1 MRSPNLNALKM
12 FDAAARHLN
21 FRLAAEELNLTQ
33 GAVAQQVRRLE
44 KDLQL
49 QLFHRQPRG
58 LKLTSIGQEYHRP
71 IRRAL
76 ALIDSATHNLQPL
89 NPRISLSV
97 PPSIAS
103 KWLVPRLGQ
112 FSQHYPDID
121 LQTDAS
127 ERVVDFHRD
136 EADIAI
142 RQGFPPFPNNL
153 QVELLSSFQLCA
165 VSSPDLAKNI
175 GIIENLQDLSKQ
187 RLIQDSH
194 FRWDNF
200 LEQFGKSDNQHILQ
214 FNQTAL
220 AIDAAAN
227 GQGIVLAPRLLLAT
241 EIAKGRLV
249 CLWRDTE
256 PDEGGYYLLCPTF
269 RGPNPARDKVV
280 EWLIATAKASLDS
293 I

>member
-58 LKLTSIGQEYHRP
+58 LKLTPIGQEYHRP

-76 ALIDSATHNLQPL
+76 ALIDSATHKLQPL

-103 KWLVPRLGQ
+103 KWLIPRLSQ
-112 FSQHYPDID
+112 FSQNHPDID

-142 RQGFPPFPNNL
+142 RQGFPPFSNYL
-153 QVELLSSFQLCA
+153 QVEQLSSFQLCA

-175 GIIENLQDLSKQ
+175 GIVENLQDLSKQ

-200 LEQFGKSDNQHILQ
+200 LEQFGISASQRILQ

-227 GQGIVLAPRLLLAT
+227 GQGIALAPRLLLAT

-269 RGPNPARDKVV
+269 RGPLPETKWFNG
-280 EWLIATAKASLDS
+280 
-293 I
+293 